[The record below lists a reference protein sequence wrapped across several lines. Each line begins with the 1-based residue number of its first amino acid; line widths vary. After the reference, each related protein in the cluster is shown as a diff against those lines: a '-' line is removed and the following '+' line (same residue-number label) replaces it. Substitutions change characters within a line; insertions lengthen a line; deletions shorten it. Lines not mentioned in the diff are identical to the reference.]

1 MHNKI
6 LRKTNVD
13 TRDSAETNAK
23 GMGEQIKA
31 WLRAIANKIK
41 KSDRETEYKNNFFYR
56 LGLG

>member
-13 TRDSAETNAK
+13 TRDDAERNAK

-31 WLRAIANKIK
+31 WVRAIVNKIK
-41 KSDRETEYKNNFFYR
+41 KSDKGETEYKKEKIE
-56 LGLG
+56 

>member
-23 GMGEQIKA
+23 GIGEQIKA
-31 WLRAIANKIK
+31 WLRTIANKIK
-41 KSDRETEYKNNFFYR
+41 KSDKEETEYKNEKIE
-56 LGLG
+56 